1 MDLRLHFGILKMLR
15 CLTFARQEGR
25 HSIVQ
30 PYAAQLVSVLKVFLI
45 STWIYSENDVDL

>member
-15 CLTFARQEGR
+15 CLTLARQEG
-25 HSIVQ
+25 HHNIVQ
-30 PYAAQLVSVLKVFLI
+30 RSVAQLVSVLKVFLI